1 MHQQQHQYGSFPIHL
16 SWRAAFQSLNEHR
29 GEKENRR
36 KRAEHCETDN
46 LLTIADREEEL
57 SFVYVRAIAAQA
69 AYTTAAPSL
78 DRSGVDLSIH
88 AGGATKPALDLQLKA
103 SVNLAKR
110 DDGFVRHKLKRR
122 NYDSLRIETQTPRL
136 LVVLD
141 LPADR
146 DRRAA
151 VTEEKLILTNRAY
164 WLSLKGFPETANE
177 VSITAKIPEANLFNV
192 DSMRRLMD
200 QSRRGK
206 IQ

>member
-1 MHQQQHQYGSFPIHL
+1 M
-16 SWRAAFQSLNEHR
+16 
-29 GEKENRR
+29 
-36 KRAEHCETDN
+36 TDN
-46 LLTIADREEEL
+46 LLTIADQEEEL

-69 AYTTAAPSL
+69 AYATAAPSL

-88 AGGATKPALDLQLKA
+88 AGGAMKPALDLQLKA

-110 DDGFVRHKLKRR
+110 DDGFVRHKLKRH

-146 DRRAA
+146 DRWVT
-151 VTEEKLILTNRAY
+151 VTEEKLILRNRAY
-164 WLSLKGFPETANE
+164 WLSLRGFPETANE
-177 VSITAKIPEANLFNV
+177 VSITVKIPEANLFNV

-200 QSRRGK
+200 QSRRGR